1 MRGEV
6 SDDAET
12 LKKLSRDTSLFTRM
26 PELVVY
32 PEDANDVSAIVKE
45 VGRARAAGAEVS
57 LAARAAGP
65 AMSGGPLTTGVVVS
79 FTEHMNHMFEVG
91 DGYAVTEPG
100 VFYRDFEKATLEKG
114 LILPSY
120 PGLL

>member
-45 VGRARAAGAEVS
+45 VGR
-57 LAARAAGP
+57 GP
-65 AMSGGPLTTGVVVS
+65 APGGG
-79 FTEHMNHMFEVG
+79 G
-91 DGYAVTEPG
+91 WGGGAG
-100 VFYRDFEKATLEKG
+100 QVFFL
-114 LILPSY
+114 
-120 PGLL
+120 

>member
-45 VGRARAAGAEVS
+45 VGRAPPFFRG
-57 LAARAAGP
+57 RG
-65 AMSGGPLTTGVVVS
+65 
-79 FTEHMNHMFEVG
+79 F
-91 DGYAVTEPG
+91 
-100 VFYRDFEKATLEKG
+100 VF
-114 LILPSY
+114 
-120 PGLL
+120 